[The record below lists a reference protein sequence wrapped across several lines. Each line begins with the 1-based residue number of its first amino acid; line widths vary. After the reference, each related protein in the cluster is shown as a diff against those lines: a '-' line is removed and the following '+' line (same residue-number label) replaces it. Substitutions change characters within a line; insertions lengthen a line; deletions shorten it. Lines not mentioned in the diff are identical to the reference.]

1 MRDFDTDTATSRARR
16 LADRDFTIGGLPF
29 RLRASKDVPSA
40 AVEAYREMWSR
51 LIDPDA
57 PTVQD
62 PEYVAAWAEL
72 MRNVLEPGQAEHLI
86 ALGQPG
92 TVDAIT
98 IPDAIEVA
106 EWAVGVVAGRPMGAS
121 SASSNGSTAPIPAP
135 DGSPSTDPSLSPV
148 PAGSND

>member
-29 RLRASKDVPSA
+29 RLRDSKDVPA
-40 AVEAYREMWSR
+40 DAVDRYRAMWAR
-51 LIDPDA
+51 LIDPNS
-57 PTVQD
+57 PSVQD
-62 PEYVAAWAEL
+62 PEYVEGWADL
-72 MRNVLEPGQAEHLI
+72 MRNVLVDGQAEHLI
-86 ALGQPG
+86 ALGEPG

-121 SASSNGSTAPIPAP
+121 SASSRGSTAPTPAP
-135 DGSPSTDPSLSPV
+135 AGSPSTAPSLSPE
-148 PAGSND
+148 PAGSNG